1 MNSRDE
7 PGTTAVG
14 RRPQEGQYAL
24 RIKRLQSILRGF
36 LLNDVTLNAF
46 SLAALVAVWEAI
58 SAALKSP
65 FVPGPGEVARAFWTL
80 AVNGDFMHIPLWKH
94 CVASLERLAVGFAA
108 GTVAGVPAG
117 LLMGL
122 QPKLARGTR
131 AAIEPFR
138 FIPPIAWIPLAII
151 LLSGMERYGFLI
163 FLGAF
168 FPIYTASALGV
179 ARVEMRHRDVA
190 KVHGASKTWILLHVV
205 VPSTLPEIL
214 SGMRVGLGVA
224 WMTIVAAEMSG
235 GESVGIARMMINYA
249 EILQVAPIV
258 VGMVVIGALGFL
270 GNELL
275 LLLEKRLF
283 RWRWAVKL

>member
-1 MNSRDE
+1 MTPPPDAAAEATVPWRAMD
-7 PGTTAVG
+7 GT
-14 RRPQEGQYAL
+14 RRPTW
-24 RIKRLQSILRGF
+24 RRLCLG
-36 LLNDVTLNAF
+36 NDVSRNAL
-46 SLAALVAVWEAI
+46 SLVVLVLTWQVVSGILA
-58 SAALKSP
+58 SP
-65 FVPGPGEVARAFWTL
+65 FVPGPVAVGRAFATL
-80 AVNGDFMHIPLWKH
+80 AVHGDYEHIPLWRH
-94 CVASLERLAVGFAA
+94 CAASLERLVVGFAA
-108 GTVAGVPAG
+108 GALVGVPLG

-122 QPKLARGTR
+122 MPGLARGTR

-151 LLSGMERYGFLI
+151 LLSGMERYAFVI

-190 KVHGASKTWILLHVV
+190 KIHGASKAWIVIHVV
-205 VPSTLPEIL
+205 IPSALPEII
-214 SGMRVGLGVA
+214 SGMRVGLGV
-224 WMTIVAAEMSG
+224 
-235 GESVGIARMMINYA
+235 ARMMINYA

-258 VGMVVIGALGFL
+258 VGMILIGAFGLL

-283 RWRWAVKL
+283 RWRWAVTL